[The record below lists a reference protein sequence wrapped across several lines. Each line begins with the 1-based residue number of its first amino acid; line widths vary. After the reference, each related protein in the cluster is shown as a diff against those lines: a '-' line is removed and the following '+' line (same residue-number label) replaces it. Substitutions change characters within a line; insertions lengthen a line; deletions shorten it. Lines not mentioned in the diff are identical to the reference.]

1 MSRRLVRFGL
11 VATVPTTADILL
23 LVLLRQVGGWA
34 LPLADAVAITTAS
47 ALSYLLH
54 RNLTFRRNPYVRWVR
69 SPATFAGV
77 AAVAGLCDV
86 VVLVTAHGG
95 GEGTSELLLAKLLA
109 VAVAAAL
116 RVALYRAALFGATRR
131 SMHER
136 RDLAPAPGAFRV
148 TVVVPALDEAT
159 RIAGAIDALRH
170 GLARLDTDGGVEV
183 IVVDDGSTD
192 GTGDAALAA
201 GADQVVQLPTNRG
214 KGAAV
219 RAGVLASRG
228 RAVAFTDADLSYSP
242 DQVAA
247 AIDLVEAGWDVVA
260 GTRRHPEART
270 AGSAGRLR
278 SIGSRGVNLLTGAVL
293 LSRPHDTQC
302 GLKAFRSDTAR
313 LVFGLSRIDGFAF
326 DIEVFHLVE
335 RYELALTEMPV
346 RVAHDERSTVR
357 AARDG
362 IRLVRDLWRIRQLSA
377 VGAYDVAPVPGVR
390 SSPN

>member
-1 MSRRLVRFGL
+1 MNRRLLRFGL
-11 VATVPTTADILL
+11 VATVPTTVDIVL
-23 LVLLRQVGGWA
+23 LVLLRQLAGWA
-34 LPLADAVAITTAS
+34 LPVADAVAIISAS
-47 ALSYLLH
+47 TLSYLLH
-54 RNLTFRRNPYVRWVR
+54 RDLTFRRNPYVRWVR
-69 SPATFAGV
+69 FPATFAGV
-77 AAVAGLCDV
+77 AAAAGLCDIA
-86 VVLVTAHGG
+86 VLVTAHGG
-95 GEGTSELLLAKLLA
+95 GEATAELLLAKLLA
-109 VAVAAAL
+109 VAAAAGL
-116 RVALYRAALFGATRR
+116 RVALYRAVLFGATRR

-136 RDLAPAPGAFRV
+136 RDLPPAPGALRV
-148 TVVVPALDEAT
+148 TVVVPALDEVA
-159 RIAGAIDALRH
+159 RIARTIEVLRD

-192 GTGDAALAA
+192 GTGDAALVA
-201 GADQVVQLPTNRG
+201 GADQVVQLPANRG

-219 RAGVLASRG
+219 RAGVLAARG

-242 DQVAA
+242 DQLAG
-247 AIDLVEAGWDVVA
+247 AIDLVEAGWDVVV
-260 GTRRHPEART
+260 GTRRHPEARA

-278 SIGSRGVNLLTGAVL
+278 SIGSRAVNLLTGAVL

-377 VGAYDVAPVPGVR
+377 VGAYDLAPVPEVAAP
-390 SSPN
+390 PN